1 VLHGDEVEFPF
12 RRWTRFRGLE
22 GERGRL
28 LEPAVVRKTYLE
40 NFRRHRRELEET
52 ARAAG
57 AQFYSFTTDKP
68 LIDSITHFLRRHS
81 MK

>member
-1 VLHGDEVEFPF
+1 M
-12 RRWTRFRGLE
+12 
-22 GERGRL
+22 
-28 LEPAVVRKTYLE
+28 VRKTYLE

-68 LIDSITHFLRRHS
+68 LIDSITLFLRRHS